1 MELFLF
7 AIKHDWLIL
16 LPIGVCSVAVV
27 TVWIERLLFF
37 RSNRRDIE
45 SFIRHLER
53 DLAHNNTEGAIALA
67 TETGGILGEV
77 TEESVRALDEYS
89 DDFGTHFDITADLY
103 TRNME
108 RGLAVLG
115 TIATISPYLG
125 LFGTVVRILLTFGE
139 MSKMDGA
146 ANSSTQIMSGIGS
159 ALIATAAGLLVAIVA
174 VAVNNYFTTVVTTWE
189 NHFKLLKL
197 IFLSAADRRHRGRGA
212 SPMAG
217 PGGPGG
223 PGGQPN
229 RPRRPAEI

>member
-1 MELFLF
+1 MELFIF
-7 AIKHDWLIL
+7 AIKHDWFII
-16 LPIGVCSVAVV
+16 LPIAACSIAVV
-27 TVWIERLLFF
+27 TVWIERVLFF

-53 DLAHNNTEGAIALA
+53 DLAHNNTEGALALA
-67 TETGGILGEV
+67 AETGGILGEV
-77 TEESVRALDEYS
+77 TEESIRALDEYS

-139 MSKMDGA
+139 MS
-146 ANSSTQIMSGIGS
+146 NSEGSGDMTLIMSGIGS

-174 VAVNNYFTTVVTTWE
+174 VCVNNYLTTVVTTWE

-197 IFLSAADRRHRGRGA
+197 IFLSAADRRTRGRSA
-212 SPMAG
+212 SPMQS
-217 PGGPGG
+217 PGAP
-223 PGGQPN
+223 GQPN

>member
-1 MELFLF
+1 MELFIF
-7 AIKHDWLIL
+7 AIKHDWFII
-16 LPIGVCSVAVV
+16 LPITACSIAVV

-53 DLAHNNTEGAIALA
+53 DLAHNNTDGAIALA

-89 DDFGTHFDITADLY
+89 EDFGTHFDITADLY

-108 RGLAVLG
+108 RGLAILG

-159 ALIATAAGLLVAIVA
+159 ALIATAAGLLVAIIA

-197 IFLSAADRRHRGRGA
+197 IFLSAADRRNRARSGVTLQGH
-212 SPMAG
+212 
-217 PGGPGG
+217 GGPGPQQG
-223 PGGQPN
+223 